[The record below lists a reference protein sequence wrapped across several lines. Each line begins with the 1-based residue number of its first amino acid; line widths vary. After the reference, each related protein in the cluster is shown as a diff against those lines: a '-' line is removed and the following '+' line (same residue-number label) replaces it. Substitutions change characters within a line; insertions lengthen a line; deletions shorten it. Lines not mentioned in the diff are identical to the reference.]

1 MEVDFPISAFVGT
14 FEWPLIKG
22 GRWRK
27 IQIPIRYGFF
37 RHPRIGPVL
46 IDTGYSDRVTSG
58 TRSLELRLYSTGLR
72 PQLIEGG
79 QLNAFLRGQGLSVGD
94 VRAVILTHF
103 HADHISAARDL
114 VNAQFFACGEAYEE
128 LKRFSHL
135 KRILHGV
142 FLDLLPDD
150 FGERLTAFEDAPTI
164 DGPLGLGPCF
174 DLFKDGSVLIVPLP
188 GHAIGHVGVA
198 FPGAD
203 TPLLYAADA
212 EWLRGALAAGRSGVA
227 AALVGH
233 DRDAGEASGLKALAF
248 EQAGGRVVLCHDP
261 EVVA

>member
-1 MEVDFPISAFVGT
+1 LEVEFPNSAFVGT
-14 FEWPLIKG
+14 YEWPLIKG
-22 GRWRK
+22 GQWRK
-27 IQIPIRYGFF
+27 VQIPIRYGFF

-58 TRSLELRLYSTGLR
+58 TRSLDLRLYCAGLR

-79 QLNAFLRGQGLSVGD
+79 QLGAFLREQGLRVEDIS
-94 VRAVILTHF
+94 AVILTHF
-103 HADHISAARDL
+103 HADHISAAREL
-114 VNAQFFACGEAYEE
+114 VNAQFYACGQAYAE
-128 LKRFSHL
+128 LERSSHL

-150 FGERLTAFEDAPTI
+150 FAERLTAFEESPTA
-164 DGPLGLGPCF
+164 DGPYGLGPCF
-174 DLFKDGSVLIVPLP
+174 DLFEDGSVLIVPLP

-198 FPGAD
+198 FPGAE

-212 EWLRGALAAGRSGVA
+212 EWLRGALDPGRSGLA
-227 AALVGH
+227 AGLIGH
-233 DRDAGEASGLKALAF
+233 DREASKASNAKALAF

-261 EVVA
+261 EVGR